1 MNTNGWLHDGERDGC
16 DFGTPQLGASTDRR
30 RNVWPH
36 ARPWRQIRASGRAGL
51 VRGYTGS
58 VWGTVAATA
67 SGTAAL
73 AQRRRS
79 QGDSLPWLLGSA
91 TTLRCARRVL
101 SLEPYGPILSGAAGV
116 LDPLIDHPSPN
127 RSLAK
132 APRLI
137 LWIQVQSKTT
147 ISLRP
152 SRSRRRYGHTPEQP
166 NVDPLPDEAVGRFA
180 SDARTPSPA
189 GIPSASVGVRRG
201 RVESHV
207 TWGPPRGRGN
217 RPGAGGWRYRQAS
230 YPPSRFQA
238 STPLFSSNEMA
249 VVDRSP

>member
-1 MNTNGWLHDGERDGC
+1 MFLALALSANRVFWLNDAVKRGRSL
-16 DFGTPQLGASTDRR
+16 PLRVLGAGTDRR

-36 ARPWRQIRASGRAGL
+36 ARPWRQIRASGPGTRVHGQR
-51 VRGYTGS
+51 VGHSGGS
-58 VWGTVAATA
+58 TA
-67 SGTAAL
+67 SGTTAL

-79 QGDSLPWLLGSA
+79 QGDGLPWLLGSA

-101 SLEPYGPILSGAAGV
+101 SLEPYGPILSGAVGV

-166 NVDPLPDEAVGRFA
+166 NIDPLPDEAEGRFA
-180 SDARTPSPA
+180 ANAQTPSP
-189 GIPSASVGVRRG
+189 
-201 RVESHV
+201 RVPV
-207 TWGPPRGRGN
+207 NPRGN
-217 RPGAGGWRYRQAS
+217 PTLRPVNFTDTVHRRVS
-230 YPPSRFQA
+230 K
-238 STPLFSSNEMA
+238 
-249 VVDRSP
+249 V